1 MDNLPL
7 GFRFYP
13 TEEELITF
21 YLRNKL
27 EGTRPDLDRV
37 IPVFDI
43 YEMDPWQLPQLSGE
57 LCRADPEQWFFFSP
71 RQAREA
77 RGGRPNRITSAGY
90 WKTTGSPGYSYS
102 SGNQIIGMKKTM
114 VFYKGRAP
122 SGKKTEW
129 KMNEYRAILG
139 ASTTSSATTP
149 NPILRHEYSLCR
161 VYIGS
166 GCLRA
171 FDRRPSRATDSGVG
185 TSGSGEMAT
194 ITHHQ
199 NPPKVVKSS
208 SQESS
213 SSGGTGGDESHPPQA
228 GESADWLMTDDD
240 LQSLLEW
247 GNLNWDR
254 D

>member
-1 MDNLPL
+1 MENLPP

-37 IPVFDI
+37 IPVLDI
-43 YEMDPWQLPQLSGE
+43 YEMDPWQLPQFAGE
-57 LCRADPEQWFFFSP
+57 LCRGDPEQWFFFSP

-77 RGGRPNRITSAGY
+77 RGGRPNRTTSSGY
-90 WKTTGSPGYSYS
+90 WKATGSPGYSYS
-102 SGNQIIGMKKTM
+102 SGNRIIGMKKTM
-114 VFYKGRAP
+114 VFYKGKAP
-122 SGKKTEW
+122 TGKKTEW

-139 ASTTSSATTP
+139 DSTSSSSASTPS
-149 NPILRHEYSLCR
+149 PILRREYSICR
-161 VYIGS
+161 VYVGS

-171 FDRRPSRATDSGVG
+171 FDRRPSGATDSGVG
-185 TSGSGEMAT
+185 TSGTGEMAT

-199 NPPKVVKSS
+199 NPPKLEKSS

-213 SSGGTGGDESHPPQA
+213 SSGGEDDSRPPQT
-228 GESADWLMTDDD
+228 GESVDWQMTDDD
-240 LQSLLEW
+240 IRSLLEW
-247 GNLNWDR
+247 GNLNWDY
-254 D
+254 